1 MELKTIRGLRE
12 EIEKSTY
19 YQSKKRGSDKLLL
32 IDKCNWVISKII
44 NLVFREKVEDDK
56 AMFKFQNISSKTLG
70 HYIGN
75 SCYKDILKLL
85 EDTNYIVINGKY
97 SSGNFSM
104 SYRLSRKSIIKGFV
118 DEEVRSNLFQKKL
131 RLSIKKESAAAS
143 NDPLFKKLYNNLLK
157 VKFLDEDYIYLVENT
172 FDYVSISSEEYGK
185 ATVPDSNQ
193 FKEVRYK
200 VYYNDLRK
208 LEHTKTVEDCFSL
221 QMNYNPSIAKSGRV
235 YYTGASIQ
243 KTLRQLMV
251 TKQDEDIYEVDMT
264 SAQLSIFFLGYLDN
278 NWDGGDLKSLNKESR
293 LMLTL
298 LVEGNIYQ
306 YVQDNSRV
314 FGNYERDD
322 VKEIILITLN
332 AEVNDNIFNKE
343 LGRLFPKF
351 MSWINSI
358 KTEKGYKKVSHLGQS
373 IEASIFVNVYRSLP
387 NDLFA
392 LPIHDCI
399 LSTQDGVEQIK
410 KLLIKRVRELYPRI
424 LTPNYKLDKL
434 FKIKKVTID
443 NDKRESVRHRRFS
456 EEEQADLN
464 YKGLKRPYLKGASF

>member
-19 YQSKKRGSDKLLL
+19 YQSKKRGSDKLIL

-56 AMFKFQNISSKTLG
+56 AMFLFQNISSDTLK
-70 HYIGN
+70 HYLGN
-75 SCYKDILKLL
+75 AYYKDILELL
-85 EDTNYIVINGKY
+85 ENKNYIVINGKY
-97 SSGNFSM
+97 SSGNYSK
-104 SYRLSRKSIIKGFV
+104 SYRLSKKSIIKGFV
-118 DEEVRSNLFQKKL
+118 DDEVKSNSFQKKL
-131 RLSIKKESAAAS
+131 RTSIKKESVAAS

-157 VKFLDEDYIYLVENT
+157 VKFLVEDYIYLVENT
-172 FDYVSISSEEYGK
+172 FDYVSINSDEFGK
-185 ATVPDSNQ
+185 VTIPVSNK
-193 FKEVRYK
+193 FKEARYK
-200 VYYNDLRK
+200 VYYDDLRK
-208 LEHTKTVEDCFSL
+208 LEHTKTVKDCFSF
-221 QMNYNPSIAKSGRV
+221 QMNYRPSIAKSGRV
-235 YYTGASIQ
+235 YYTVASIP
-243 KTLRQLMV
+243 KTLRQLIV
-251 TKQDEDIYEVDMT
+251 TKQDDDIYEVDMT
-264 SAQLSIFFLGYLDN
+264 SAQLSILFLDYLDN

-314 FGNYERDD
+314 YGNYERDD

-351 MSWINSI
+351 MSWINLI
-358 KTEKGYKKVSHLGQS
+358 KTEKGYKTVSATGQS

-399 LSTQDGVEQIK
+399 ISTQDGVEQIK

-443 NDKRESVRHRRFS
+443 SDKRESVRHRRFS
-456 EEEQADLN
+456 EEEQAVLN
-464 YKGLKRPYLKGASF
+464 YKGLKRPYLKGISF

>member
-56 AMFKFQNISSKTLG
+56 AMFLFQNISSKTLR

-75 SCYKDILKLL
+75 SFYKDILELL
-85 EDTNYIVINGKY
+85 EDTNYIVINRKY
-97 SSGNFSM
+97 SSGNFPM
-104 SYRLSRKSIIKGFV
+104 SYRLSSKSIVKGFV
-118 DEEVRSNLFQKKL
+118 DDEVRSNLFQKKL

-172 FDYVSISSEEYGK
+172 VDYETVNSEEYGE
-185 ATVPDSNQ
+185 ATVPFFNQ

-200 VYYNDLRK
+200 VYYDDLRK
-208 LEHTKTVEDCFSL
+208 LEHTKTVEDCFSF
-221 QMNYNPSIAKSGRV
+221 QMNYSPSIAKSGRV
-235 YYTGASIQ
+235 YYTGASIP

-264 SAQLSIFFLGYLDN
+264 SAQLSILFLDYLDN
-278 NWDGGDLKSLNKESR
+278 NWDGGDLKSLNKEYR

-298 LVEGNIYQ
+298 LLEGNIYQ
-306 YVQDNSRV
+306 YVRDNSRI
-314 FGNYERDD
+314 YSQYSLAK
-322 VKEIILITLN
+322 VKKILLITLN
-332 AEVNDNIFNKE
+332 AEVNDNAFSKE

-351 MSWINSI
+351 MSWISLI
-358 KTEKGYKKVSHLGQS
+358 KTEQGYKTVSATGQS
-373 IEASIFVNVYRSLP
+373 IEASIFVHIYRSLP

-399 LSTQDGVEQIK
+399 LSTEDGVKQIK
-410 KLLIKRVRELYPRI
+410 KLLIRRVRELYPRI
-424 LTPNYKLDKL
+424 LTPNYGLDKL
-434 FKIKKVTID
+434 FKIEKVTID
-443 NDKRESVRHRRFS
+443 NDKRDSVRHRRFS
-456 EEEQADLN
+456 EEEQAYLN
-464 YKGLKRPYLKGASF
+464 YKGLKRPYLKGVSF

>member
-70 HYIGN
+70 HYMGN

-97 SSGNFSM
+97 STGNFSM

-157 VKFLDEDYIYLVENT
+157 VKFLVEDYIYLVENT
-172 FDYVSISSEEYGK
+172 FDYVSINSEGYGE
-185 ATVPDSNQ
+185 ATVPFSNQ

-200 VYYNDLRK
+200 VYYDDLRK
-208 LEHTKTVEDCFSL
+208 LEHTKTVEDCFSF
-221 QMNYNPSIAKSGRV
+221 QMNYRPSIAKSGRV
-235 YYTGASIQ
+235 YYTVASIP
-243 KTLRQLMV
+243 KTLRQLIV
-251 TKQDEDIYEVDMT
+251 TKQDDDIYEVDMT
-264 SAQLSIFFLGYLDN
+264 SAQLSILFLDYLDN

-314 FGNYERDD
+314 YGNYERDD

-351 MSWINSI
+351 MSWINLI
-358 KTEKGYKKVSHLGQS
+358 KTEKGYKTVSATGQS

-399 LSTQDGVEQIK
+399 ISTQDGVEQIK

-443 NDKRESVRHRRFS
+443 SDKRESVRHRRFS

-464 YKGLKRPYLKGASF
+464 YKGLKRPYLKGISF

>member
-56 AMFKFQNISSKTLG
+56 AMFLFQNISSDTLK
-70 HYIGN
+70 HYLGN
-75 SCYKDILKLL
+75 AYYKDILELL
-85 EDTNYIVINGKY
+85 ENKNYIVINGKY
-97 SSGNFSM
+97 SSGNYSK
-104 SYRLSRKSIIKGFV
+104 SYRLSKKSIIKGFV
-118 DEEVRSNLFQKKL
+118 DDEVKSNSFQKKL
-131 RLSIKKESAAAS
+131 RTSIKKESVAAS

-157 VKFLDEDYIYLVENT
+157 VKFLVEDYIYLVENT
-172 FDYVSISSEEYGK
+172 FDYVSINSDEFGK
-185 ATVPDSNQ
+185 VTIPVSNK
-193 FKEVRYK
+193 FKEARYK
-200 VYYNDLRK
+200 VYYDDLRK
-208 LEHTKTVEDCFSL
+208 LEHTKTVEDCFSF
-221 QMNYNPSIAKSGRV
+221 QMNYRPSIAKSGRV
-235 YYTGASIQ
+235 YYTVASIP
-243 KTLRQLMV
+243 KTLRQLIV
-251 TKQDEDIYEVDMT
+251 TKQDDDIYEVDMT
-264 SAQLSIFFLGYLDN
+264 SAQLSILFLDYLDN

-314 FGNYERDD
+314 YGNYERDD

-351 MSWINSI
+351 MSWINLI
-358 KTEKGYKKVSHLGQS
+358 KTEKGYKTVSATGQS

-399 LSTQDGVEQIK
+399 ISTQDGVEQIK

-443 NDKRESVRHRRFS
+443 SDKRESVRHRRFS
-456 EEEQADLN
+456 EEEQAVLN
-464 YKGLKRPYLKGASF
+464 YKGLKRPYLKGISF

>member
-19 YQSKKRGSDKLLL
+19 YQSKKKGSDKLLL

-56 AMFKFQNISSKTLG
+56 AMFMFQNISSKTLK
-70 HYIGN
+70 HYVGN
-75 SCYKDILKLL
+75 SFYKDILELL
-85 EDTNYIVINGKY
+85 EEANYIVINGKY
-97 SSGNFSM
+97 SSGNFSK
-104 SYRLSRKSIIKGFV
+104 SYGLSRKSIIKGFV
-118 DEEVRSNLFQKKL
+118 DEEVRSNLFQNKL
-131 RLSIKKESAAAS
+131 SLSIKKESAAAS

-157 VKFLDEDYIYLVENT
+157 VKFLDEGYIYLVENT
-172 FDYVSISSEEYGK
+172 FDYVSINSEEYGE
-185 ATVPDSNQ
+185 ATVPVSNQ

-200 VYYNDLRK
+200 VYYDDLRK
-208 LEHTKTVEDCFSL
+208 LEYTKTVEDYLLF
-221 QMNYNPSIAKSGRV
+221 QMNYSPSIAKSGRV

-264 SAQLSIFFLGYLDN
+264 SAQLSILFLDYLDN
-278 NWDGGDLKSLNKESR
+278 NWDGWDLKSLNKESR

-298 LVEGNIYQ
+298 LLEGNIYQ

-314 FGNYERDD
+314 YGSCTLNDAKKR
-322 VKEIILITLN
+322 ILVTLN
-332 AEVNDNIFNKE
+332 AEVNDKIFNKE

-351 MSWINSI
+351 MSWINLI
-358 KTEKGYKKVSHLGQS
+358 KTEQGYKMVSATGHG

-410 KLLIKRVRELYPRI
+410 KLLIRRVRELYPRI
-424 LTPNYKLDKL
+424 LTPNYELDKL
-434 FKIKKVTID
+434 FKIKKVTVD
-443 NDKRESVRHRRFS
+443 NNKRESVRHNRFS
-456 EEEQADLN
+456 EEEAADFDLLSI
-464 YKGLKRPYLKGASF
+464 KGSNHRIK